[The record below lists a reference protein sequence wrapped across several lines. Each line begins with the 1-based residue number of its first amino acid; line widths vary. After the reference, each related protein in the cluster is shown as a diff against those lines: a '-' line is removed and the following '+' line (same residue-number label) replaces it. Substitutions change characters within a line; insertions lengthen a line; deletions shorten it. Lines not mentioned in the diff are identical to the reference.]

1 MNRAVPKRRPPAPP
15 QRPPLSRRHL
25 SKQQRERRYRRIFF
39 TSVGVLFA
47 LIVLIPLVGYY
58 REVLTKGQQPV
69 AHVEGQVV
77 TLDEYAK
84 AYALRLNRLEGN
96 IAQMQMLAGQTT
108 SNNSGAN
115 VFAQQLQRLQAERET
130 LDQTVLTE
138 VVDNRLIANEAAKR
152 GITVSTEEE
161 NAELRK
167 EFGDAPV
174 PTPNP
179 ATPSPTVAPDATA
192 TPPPAPT
199 IDPVERF
206 RTQLASSKLMS
217 EAEYRSIEVRP
228 KLLREKLTAAIASDV
243 TDHELEIHARHIL
256 VENEEAAKAA
266 KARIDAGEPF
276 EKVAA
281 EVSSDTS
288 NKDKGGDLD
297 WFGRGRMTKPFEDVA
312 FDLPVGKVSD
322 PVQSS
327 FGWHLIQVLERDEN
341 HPLAPDE
348 VASKRDAKFGE
359 WLNKAKDD
367 GFQSQ
372 AISYNLSPDQI
383 AWAKSRYSRT
393 QA

>member
-1 MNRAVPKRRPPAPP
+1 
-15 QRPPLSRRHL
+15 
-25 SKQQRERRYRRIFF
+25 
-39 TSVGVLFA
+39 VLFA